1 MTSSTSLGA
10 ALRSARK
17 SAGLSLDD
25 LSQKTNIR
33 ASLLAQF
40 EENNFL
46 GAGGSTYARGH
57 IRNIALILKLDSKDL
72 LDLYD
77 AEHGEATRLIHDQLV
92 ESNVSIPRERK
103 DPITWRGL
111 VGISLSLLLVIG
123 VGKVV
128 ISNVSA
134 NRSLNKTLAK
144 SETPKN
150 AVSVIPAPSP
160 SMTTTPT
167 SESASPAPL
176 LSNGAGVSLT
186 VSAARGRSWIFV
198 SDSAGITLFSGE
210 LQQGESKSF
219 STSVALYIK
228 VGDAGAVDL
237 QVNGKKVP
245 SLGGP
250 GVVSEMRF
258 TAKS

>member
-1 MTSSTSLGA
+1 MSTVSSLGA

-25 LSQKTNIR
+25 LSQQTNIR
-33 ASLLAQF
+33 ASLISQF
-40 EENNFL
+40 EDNNFV

-57 IRNIALILKLDSKDL
+57 IRNIAQILKCDAAAL
-72 LDLYD
+72 LDLYET
-77 AEHGEATRLIHDQLV
+77 EHGEATRLIHDQLV
-92 ESNVSIPRERK
+92 ESNVSLPRERRE
-103 DPITWRGL
+103 PITWRAL
-111 VGISLSLLLVIG
+111 VGVSLSLLLVAG

-128 ISNVSA
+128 LSNVSA
-134 NRSLNKTLAK
+134 NKSLNAVVASKPTAK
-144 SETPKN
+144 ATVPLKPSAAPSEAATT
-150 AVSVIPAPSP
+150 PSP
-160 SMTTTPT
+160 SATPV
-167 SESASPAPL
+167 
-176 LSNGAGVSLT
+176 LSNGAGVS
-186 VSAARGRSWIFV
+186 VVASAVRGKSWVFV
-198 SDSAGITLFSGE
+198 SDGAGVTLFSGQ

-237 QVNGKKVP
+237 TVNGKNVP

-258 TAKS
+258 TPKS